1 MPPRMLRRL
10 LIGSMAALAL
20 WGVPPLAAQ
29 PAKFRTVRFCFWN
42 VENLF
47 DDRVNPKLEKVDREF
62 DQWFAKDKEAL
73 HHKLDRMADVLLSR
87 EMNRGVGPDVLAMAE
102 VESLRAVELVR
113 DALNAKLKDKAL
125 HYKHIAYLDPRGG
138 RSIATAV
145 LSRVP
150 FAKDKPPRLLG
161 RSQRM
166 LEVTL
171 VEGKYELVVMASHW
185 TSRVSD
191 GRGTGRA
198 SYAEQIY
205 RNFAETYKK
214 SPGVKYLVCG
224 DFNDAPT
231 DESVA
236 RHLNATG
243 DVKKVLCADRGRPAA
258 VLLAVR
264 RDGQGQE
271 GDALLPGTTLHLRQH
286 LPLAGPPRTGRLVL
300 RPQVG
305 GHRRAA
311 PVPRPAR
318 PLRRPVRQAAVAQPR
333 GQRPL
338 PRDRR
343 AAGAGL
349 QVRRKVKAGWA
360 VYAGSGG
367 VARPESPPTGPP
379 AEGFRGRGSIGE

>member
-1 MPPRMLRRL
+1 MLSRLSQRL
-10 LIGSMAALAL
+10 LIVSLAAFAL
-20 WGVPPLAAQ
+20 VCVPRLSAQ

-47 DDRVNPKLEKVDREF
+47 DDKVNPKLEKVDREF
-62 DQWFAKDKEAL
+62 DQWFAKEKDAL
-73 HHKLDRMADVLLSR
+73 PNKLARMADVLLSK
-87 EMNRGVGPDVLAMAE
+87 EMNKGVGPDILAMAE

-113 DALNAKLKDKAL
+113 DALNAKLKDEAL

-138 RSIATAV
+138 RNIATAV

-185 TSRVSD
+185 TSRISD

-198 SYAEQIY
+198 SYAQQIY

-214 SPGVKYLVCG
+214 TPGVKYLVCG
-224 DFNDAPT
+224 DFNDTPT

-243 DVKKVLCADRGRPAA
+243 DLKKVLALTAGDRPLFYSPFAAMVKDKKGTHFYQGQPYIFDNICLSPGLLESGGWSYVNKSAAIVELLQFRGRPDRFGGPADKRPWRNRGA
-258 VLLAVR
+258 SDHFPVTV
-264 RDGQGQE
+264 E
-271 GDALLPGTTLHLRQH
+271 LR
-286 LPLAGPPRTGRLVL
+286 V
-300 RPQVG
+300 
-305 GHRRAA
+305 
-311 PVPRPAR
+311 PV
-318 PLRRPVRQAAVAQPR
+318 
-333 GQRPL
+333 
-338 PRDRR
+338 
-343 AAGAGL
+343 
-349 QVRRKVKAGWA
+349 VK
-360 VYAGSGG
+360 
-367 VARPESPPTGPP
+367 
-379 AEGFRGRGSIGE
+379 

>member
-1 MPPRMLRRL
+1 MPSRL
-10 LIGSMAALAL
+10 PQSLAL
-20 WGVPPLAAQ
+20 SIVALVGLCVPPLSAQ
-29 PAKFRTVRFCFWN
+29 PATFRSVRFCFWN

-47 DDRVNPKLEKVDREF
+47 DDRENPKLEKVDREF

-73 HHKLDRMADVLLSR
+73 HHKLARIADVLLSK
-87 EMNRGVGPDVLAMAE
+87 EMNKGAGPDILAMAE

-113 DALNAKLKDKAL
+113 DTLNAKLRDKAL

-150 FAKDKPPRLLG
+150 FAKDRPPRLLG

-171 VEGKYELVVMASHW
+171 VEGKHELVVMASHW

-198 SYAEQIY
+198 SYAQQIY
-205 RNFAETYKK
+205 RNFAEVYKK
-214 SPGVKYLVCG
+214 SPGVKYIVCG

-243 DVKKVLCADRGRPAA
+243 DVKKVLALTTRDRPLFYSPFAEMVKDKKGTHFHQGQPYIFDNICLSPGLLESGGWSYVPRSAAIVELLQFRGRPDRFGGPADKRPWRNRGA
-258 VLLAVR
+258 SDHFPVTV
-264 RDGQGQE
+264 E
-271 GDALLPGTTLHLRQH
+271 LR
-286 LPLAGPPRTGRLVL
+286 V
-300 RPQVG
+300 
-305 GHRRAA
+305 
-311 PVPRPAR
+311 PVA
-318 PLRRPVRQAAVAQPR
+318 
-333 GQRPL
+333 
-338 PRDRR
+338 
-343 AAGAGL
+343 
-349 QVRRKVKAGWA
+349 K
-360 VYAGSGG
+360 
-367 VARPESPPTGPP
+367 
-379 AEGFRGRGSIGE
+379 

>member
-1 MPPRMLRRL
+1 MLSRL
-10 LIGSMAALAL
+10 SQRLFIVSIAALVVPC
-20 WGVPPLAAQ
+20 VPPLAAQ
-29 PAKFRTVRFCFWN
+29 PAKSRTVKFCFWN

-47 DDRVNPKLEKVDREF
+47 DDKENPKLEKVDREF

-73 HHKLDRMADVLLSR
+73 HHKLARIADVLLSK
-87 EMNRGVGPDVLAMAE
+87 EMNKGFGPDVLAMAE

-113 DALNAKLKDKAL
+113 DTLNAKLKDKAL

-166 LEVTL
+166 LELTL
-171 VEGKYELVVMASHW
+171 VEGKHELVVMASHW

-198 SYAEQIY
+198 SYAQQIY

-224 DFNDAPT
+224 DFNDTPT

-243 DVKKVLCADRGRPAA
+243 DVKKVLALTAGDRPLFYSPFAEMVKDKKGTHFYQGQPYIFDNICLSPGLLESGGWSYVPKSAAIVELLQFRGRPD
-258 VLLAVR
+258 R
-264 RDGQGQE
+264 FG
-271 GDALLPGTTLHLRQH
+271 
-286 LPLAGPPRTGRLVL
+286 GPADK
-300 RPQVG
+300 RPWRNRG
-305 GHRRAA
+305 ASDHF
-311 PVPRPAR
+311 PVTVEFRV
-318 PLRRPVRQAAVAQPR
+318 PVA
-333 GQRPL
+333 
-338 PRDRR
+338 
-343 AAGAGL
+343 
-349 QVRRKVKAGWA
+349 K
-360 VYAGSGG
+360 
-367 VARPESPPTGPP
+367 
-379 AEGFRGRGSIGE
+379 